1 MIRPVQAPG
10 VKGDLWKAFK
20 QQRVRHQ
27 PQRRMETEGGMAPNT
42 QAVRASTSAGLA
54 SEALLPPICRARL
67 AEIGLPIGGED
78 RQHMLVDA
86 VSFHFTD

>member
-1 MIRPVQAPG
+1 
-10 VKGDLWKAFK
+10 
-20 QQRVRHQ
+20 
-27 PQRRMETEGGMAPNT
+27 MAPNT

-54 SEALLPPICRARL
+54 SEALLPPICRAG
-67 AEIGLPIGGED
+67 AGEVGLPIGGED